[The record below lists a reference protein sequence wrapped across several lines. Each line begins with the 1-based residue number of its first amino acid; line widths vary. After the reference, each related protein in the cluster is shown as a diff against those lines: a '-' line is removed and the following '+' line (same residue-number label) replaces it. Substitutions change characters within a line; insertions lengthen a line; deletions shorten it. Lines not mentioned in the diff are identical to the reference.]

1 MRVGV
6 SVGVAVGVSVGVGIG
21 VGVGALGSV
30 LFATAF
36 PIGMVGISYIL
47 ARSIFG
53 PVSRRRQKVLTQLA
67 ERLATYVR
75 ETPDT
80 PMLPREISDS
90 NSSDQEQE

>member
-1 MRVGV
+1 M
-6 SVGVAVGVSVGVGIG
+6 
-21 VGVGALGSV
+21 

-53 PVSRRRQKVLTQLA
+53 SVSRRRQEVLTQLT
-67 ERLATYVR
+67 ERLETYVR

-80 PMLPREISDS
+80 PMLPRESSDS
-90 NSSDQEQE
+90 HTSADQEQE